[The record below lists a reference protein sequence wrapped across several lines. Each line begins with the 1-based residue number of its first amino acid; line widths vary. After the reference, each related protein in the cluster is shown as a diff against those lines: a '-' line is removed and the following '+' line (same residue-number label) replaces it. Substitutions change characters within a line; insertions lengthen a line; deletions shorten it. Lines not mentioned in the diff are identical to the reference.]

1 MQVESRLR
9 LHRGLVHAAS
19 VRPYG
24 EDVTND
30 DIKAKM
36 REALEKKQDAKHSSA
51 EGAEGSE
58 KVHGPEVHGS
68 GKRVHRRKSG

>member
-1 MQVESRLR
+1 
-9 LHRGLVHAAS
+9 
-19 VRPYG
+19 
-24 EDVTND
+24 VTND

-36 REALEKKQDAKHSSA
+36 REALEKKQDAKTSSA

-58 KVHGPEVHGS
+58 KVHGPEVTGP

>member
-1 MQVESRLR
+1 MVE
-9 LHRGLVHAAS
+9 VPPEAAS
-19 VRPYG
+19 KPRYG
-24 EDVTND
+24 GSVTND

-36 REALEKKQDAKHSSA
+36 REALEKKQEVQHGTA

-58 KVHGPEVHGS
+58 KVHGPEVHGP

>member
-1 MQVESRLR
+1 VS
-9 LHRGLVHAAS
+9 
-19 VRPYG
+19 
-24 EDVTND
+24 TD

-36 REALEKKQDAKHSSA
+36 REALEKKQDAKRNSA

-58 KVHGPEVHGS
+58 KVHGPEVHGA